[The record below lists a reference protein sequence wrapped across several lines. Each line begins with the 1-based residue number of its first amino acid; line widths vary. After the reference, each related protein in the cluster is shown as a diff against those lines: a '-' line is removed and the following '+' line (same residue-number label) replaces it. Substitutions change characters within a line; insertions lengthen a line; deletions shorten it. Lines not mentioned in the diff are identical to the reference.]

1 MPEPKVEPKAPATAE
16 SAQTFSISFDGEAIE
31 VRAGE
36 TIAAAL
42 ISAGHRSWRTT
53 RRIGEA
59 RGLFCGIG
67 VCYDCLVT
75 VNDVPSIR
83 ACLAAAIPGDV
94 VRTER
99 GAPYA
104 ELAV

>member
-1 MPEPKVEPKAPATAE
+1 MPEPMTTADPAAAE
-16 SAQTFSISFDGEAIE
+16 SFSIRFDGERIE
-31 VRAGE
+31 ARPGQ

-42 ISAGHRSWRTT
+42 LSAGHRSWRTT
-53 RRIGEA
+53 RAGGEG

-75 VNDVPSIR
+75 VNGVSSVR
-83 ACLAAAIPGDV
+83 ACLAAARPGDV
-94 VRTER
+94 IETER

-104 ELAV
+104 ERAI

>member
-1 MPEPKVEPKAPATAE
+1 MPELLAPATHGPGE
-16 SAQTFSISFDGEAIE
+16 TFSIRFDGEPID
-31 VRAGE
+31 VRRGQ

-53 RRIGEA
+53 RLTGEA

-75 VNDVPSIR
+75 VNDVSSVR
-83 ACLAAAIPGDV
+83 ACLAAAMPGDV

-99 GAPYA
+99 GAPHA